1 MKSKVKTVSISIKE
15 AKEELHKKVE
25 KTQVS
30 VTIIAAALQL
40 PWILSDYFILH
51 DKWKLVLFLRIIAF
65 IIPVGICLVR
75 KQLKI
80 SASMCMFVAALTI
93 SVLDAVIANIIPENE
108 FKSFSIGYVVL
119 FIGIGMLAVWDL
131 IYSVLLVIISI
142 ALNAILFYLYSPI
155 SLKDYIVDG
164 EMSIFIVAIISIVM
178 VNIRYQLNISEIKS
192 RLELERSKQFIE
204 EQQEE
209 VLSSIRYGKRI
220 QDALLKEEA
229 DLKDLFP
236 DHFII
241 YKPKD
246 IVSGDF
252 FWTARKEHWLYVAVG
267 DCTGH
272 GVPGAFL
279 TMFGTSFLND
289 IVGNSKERLKPGEIL
304 DALRNKVL
312 KDISSKSKETENRDG
327 MDISMIAVNTL
338 NGEFEWSGANNPL
351 WIAGN
356 FNGNHPEACDANIQ
370 KFEKTEILEIRGDK
384 QPIGFHDRMKPFSNV
399 KFRLEKGQ
407 MVYLFS
413 DGYSDQFGGAKAKK
427 LRASVMKEIVAKISH
442 LRSSRQRTHL
452 ESEHDTWK
460 GGYAQVDDICILG
473 FRF

>member
-192 RLELERSKQFIE
+192 RLELERSKQLIE

-209 VLSSIRYGKRI
+209 LLSSIRYGKRI

-229 DLKDLFP
+229 DLADYFP
-236 DHFII
+236 DHFIL

-252 FWTARKEHWLYVAVG
+252 FWTARKDEWLYLAVG

-289 IVGNSKERLKPGEIL
+289 MLGNARERLSPAQIL
-304 DALRNKVL
+304 DALRNKVI
-312 KDISSKSKETENRDG
+312 KDISNKSKDTENRDG
-327 MDISMIAVNTL
+327 MDISMIAVNLTD
-338 NGEFEWSGANNPL
+338 GSSEWAGANNPI
-351 WIAGN
+351 WIVGK
-356 FNGNHPEACDANIQ
+356 FDDSQPENADYNIQ
-370 KFEKTEILEIRGDK
+370 KFEKIDLLEIRGDK
-384 QPIGFHDRMKPFSNV
+384 QPIGIHERMKPFTNV
-399 KFRLEKGQ
+399 KWDRWFIFFLMDTPISLEVRKQ
-407 MVYLFS
+407 KNFVRPL
-413 DGYSDQFGGAKAKK
+413 
-427 LRASVMKEIVAKISH
+427 
-442 LRSSRQRTHL
+442 
-452 ESEHDTWK
+452 
-460 GGYAQVDDICILG
+460 
-473 FRF
+473 